1 MMDIYISV
9 GDNSEPTQF
18 KNDIEFIN
26 QNSFIISLDSLPS
39 LTNFVAAVRVNGY

>member
-1 MMDIYISV
+1 MIDMFITV

-18 KNDIEFIN
+18 KNDIEFRN

-39 LTNFVAAVRVNGY
+39 LTKFVAAVRINGY